1 MMGLRPAVSRFA
13 DRMEAELVAHE
24 GDGRP
29 SYKETEFDALLE
41 ELNRQADRLHWAL
54 QERLKAKTEA
64 ELKKAREHIEK
75 HAAHAANYAMFVY
88 DNVAMGRSL

>member
-1 MMGLRPAVSRFA
+1 MGLRPAVSRFA

-24 GDGRP
+24 GQDV
-29 SYKETEFDALLE
+29 SYTETKFDALLE

-75 HAAHAANYAMFVY
+75 HAAHVGNYAMFVH
-88 DNVAMGRSL
+88 DNAAMGRSL

>member
-1 MMGLRPAVSRFA
+1 MGLRPAVSRFA

-24 GDGRP
+24 GQDV
-29 SYKETEFDALLE
+29 SFKETKFDALLE

-75 HAAHAANYAMFVY
+75 HAAHVGNYAMFVH
-88 DNVAMGRSL
+88 DNASMGRSL